1 MALYFFLQVA
11 IGTNYVQNVWK
22 PNILQILHKYF
33 TYEVIY
39 MIIHEVPSAKY
50 QVIFKGLINW
60 EKFSNSPWVYG
71 NTEAYYI
78 LLVR

>member
-1 MALYFFLQVA
+1 
-11 IGTNYVQNVWK
+11 
-22 PNILQILHKYF
+22 
-33 TYEVIY
+33 
-39 MIIHEVPSAKY
+39 MIIYEVPSAKY

-60 EKFSNSPWVYG
+60 EKFSNSPWVYN